1 MKLEDHLNSI
11 NNLYKSVEQ
20 NSKGKPAS
28 LWLNLGFWANTNKV
42 EEACKALFDKTINK
56 LSIKNGSKV
65 LDAGF
70 GYGIQDVY
78 LAQKFPGCFI
88 TGINVVGFQL
98 EFAEKLLIEHQ
109 LKDRVFL
116 FKQDATDTNFESNQF
131 DFIIAIE
138 SAFHFNTRE
147 SFFKEAF
154 RLLKP
159 GGSIAIADCLP
170 SENFI
175 LNNET
180 KKVATMM
187 VIPFDNYYNITTYKS
202 LMESAGFKNVD
213 TEEITED
220 VLPKSSEEMFGTDG
234 WRNSNEIKNRPLK
247 SENENLLTKLTEV
260 TTISKYYIITANKEA
275 V

>member
-1 MKLEDHLNSI
+1 MKLENHLNSI
-11 NNLYKSVEQ
+11 HQLYKSVEQ
-20 NSKGKPAS
+20 NSKDNPAS

-88 TGINVVGFQL
+88 TGINIIDFQI
-98 EFAEKLLIEHQ
+98 EIAEKLLIENQ

-116 FKQDATDTNFESNQF
+116 FKQDATDTNFASNQF

-159 GGSIAIADCLP
+159 RGSIAIADCLP
-170 SENFI
+170 TESFM
-175 LNNET
+175 LTNET
-180 KKVATMM
+180 KKAATMM
-187 VIPFDNYYNITTYKS
+187 AIPFDNYYNISTYRS
-202 LMESAGFKNVD
+202 LMESVGFKNVVKED
-213 TEEITED
+213 ITED
-220 VLPKSSEEMFGTDG
+220 VLPKSAEEMFGKDG
-234 WRNSNEIKNRPLK
+234 WRNSNKVKNKSLK
-247 SENENLLTKLTEV
+247 SENENLLNKLSEV
-260 TTISKYYIITANKEA
+260 TTIGKYYIITANK
-275 V
+275 